1 MTLPRLDTSTAA
13 LGACLA
19 APLAA
24 ILALASLA
32 RFQADPV
39 AAAETGYL
47 AVAAGVALLAAAA
60 AAGRPAAEG
69 VVAPLLVATAAWT
82 LPEGPARGAVV
93 MALAAGAL
101 AVAAW
106 RWLPAGGGPRP
117 AAIPAAGPG
126 ASAGGEAVLPAL
138 PVVAL
143 ALGVQVLLRG
153 GELAGGSTLGALV
166 LFVGFPAAGAAAVL
180 ALGRLHGRR
189 RALLAAAA
197 VLAAGPGF
205 RPATVAALLALA
217 AVPLLLARDP
227 LATLGPA
234 GEPALRPLVRGL
246 LRASALAAL
255 AAPFA
260 WDPRAAAAGLV
271 AGVAGALALA
281 ATPPGTGG
289 PHPDLSRLRPSAR
302 SAWGGTLLAA
312 AALGAA
318 LLLPGRSA
326 GETVA
331 LAALVTLA
339 VPALALPERDR
350 VPAALAALLLAFAA
364 ARGVLVEGALAAPA
378 GLAALAVPRRGPVAA
393 VQGAWSAALLA
404 AASLAAAY
412 PWLRPWPLPDAL
424 GLFGL
429 APGWPGALLAVAG
442 LAALALLARLADRIG
457 PNGTAGGEAA
467 GAGLA
472 AAALA
477 ALVLLR
483 LPATGAV
490 PLRAGPLILG
500 ADRPAWSATLP
511 ADRRATPVR
520 TIVVDSALANAAD
533 LPAGTPVATLRLRS
547 SERPDRVWTLRAGS
561 ETGEWAADRP
571 DVEALRPPA
580 PEPWASWVAEG
591 GAFFG
596 HRYRALRRLPEDPAR
611 GPIDR
616 VELAL
621 RPDLPPA
628 VGLSVFHLEL
638 RP

>member
-69 VVAPLLVATAAWT
+69 IVAPLLVATAVWT

-106 RWLPAGGGPRP
+106 RWLPAGGLPRP
-117 AAIPAAGPG
+117 ATVPASGSSASDAGDAGLAALPG
-126 ASAGGEAVLPAL
+126 A
-138 PVVAL
+138 AL

-153 GELAGGSTLGALV
+153 GELAGGSTFATLV
-166 LFVGFPAAGAAAVL
+166 LFVGFPAVGAAAVL
-180 ALGRLHGRR
+180 ALARLHGRR
-189 RALLAAAA
+189 RALLVAAA

-234 GEPALRPLVRGL
+234 GEPGLRPLVRSL
-246 LRASALAAL
+246 ARASALAVL

-281 ATPPGTGG
+281 ATPPLTGG
-289 PHPDLSRLRPSAR
+289 PHPGRSRLRPSSR
-302 SAWGGTLLAA
+302 WAWGGTLLAA

-318 LLLPGRSA
+318 LLLPGRPG
-326 GETVA
+326 GEAVV

-339 VPALALPERDR
+339 VPALALPERAR
-350 VPAALAALLLAFAA
+350 VSVALAALLLAFAA

-442 LAALALLARLADRIG
+442 LAALALLTWRAGRVG
-457 PNGTAGGEAA
+457 PAWAGGGEGA

-477 ALVLLR
+477 ALVLLH
-483 LPATGAV
+483 LPAAGAV
-490 PLRAGPLILG
+490 PLGAGPVIL
-500 ADRPAWSATLP
+500 DRERPAWSATLP
-511 ADRRATPVR
+511 PERRATPVR

-547 SERPDRVWTLRAGS
+547 PDRPDRLWTLRAGS

-596 HRYRALRRLPEDPAR
+596 HRFRAFRRLPVETAPGA
-611 GPIDR
+611 IDR